1 MHLIDPNNYY
11 LNDVFWDFL
20 DASDELPE
28 DNHFIYIENFDLSKN
43 ISSVI
48 KKIKDCEINCGYA
61 CHYRNQKISWHAP
74 IFEYSDKTILYMKKN
89 NIFAITHP
97 GDKGKVDIE
106 KIAKVAR
113 ETNTLL
119 EINSSHGYLSSNDLR
134 LISDNMFIVGSD
146 AHQPERVGDFE
157 LAINNISQANINL
170 DQIQNLC
177 L

>member
-28 DNHFIYIENFDLSKN
+28 DNHFVYIENFDLSKN

-74 IFEYSDKTILYMKKN
+74 IFEYCDKTILYMKKN
-89 NIFAITHP
+89 NIFDHTGTIYLENFFELKSFLDHMALYP
-97 GDKGKVDIE
+97 SNANYVDIY
-106 KIAKVAR
+106 VACHPYIF
-113 ETNTLL
+113 
-119 EINSSHGYLSSNDLR
+119 EISHHKHIFLYKSR
-134 LISDNMFIVGSD
+134 
-146 AHQPERVGDFE
+146 
-157 LAINNISQANINL
+157 NNVI
-170 DQIQNLC
+170 
-177 L
+177 